1 MLDWKG
7 YAALRSPTHSLNHAI
22 VGFISQCR
30 VGPVE
35 LDARDRLL
43 SLVRSASYDLCAQ
56 ITFEG
61 FGSWEV
67 GLANPSSDIDIQI
80 VRPGKRSFAIPHLIN
95 NLKQAFSVVD
105 YPVTVDPAYL
115 RLCHDQSGLEVE
127 LYVFDEGRYEE
138 CLSRNSRAM
147 AAFFSA
153 NPILCALYMIIK
165 HLLKRESLY
174 CPGDT
179 AKGVP
184 LEYAD
189 DDEEVVQPVGPT
201 AQKPGISGYVLCW
214 LIIAFARNG
223 LQEMGEEPLLDSSTS
238 LYTIGEILILFLHY
252 YAHVFNYD
260 LYYLQVESELRT
272 EISSLRRSTEARHL
286 LKDKRTQLRLGIH
299 DSPNGVRVCRVPP
312 TSTLY
317 EVMRRVVPLEA
328 LPLVILNAELGI
340 NITEKVCDYDSVRKL
355 FQDTLSLLKGYV
367 EGTVRVLDLNT
378 ILGFTEDYWARRNRI
393 SSFVTKGR
401 AVA

>member
-7 YAALRSPTHSLNHAI
+7 YAAPRSPTHSLNHTI

-30 VGPVE
+30 IGPVE
-35 LDARDRLL
+35 LDARSRLL

-56 ITFEG
+56 ITFES

-80 VRPGKRSFAIPHLIN
+80 IRPGKRSFAIPHLIN
-95 NLKQAFSVVD
+95 SLKQAFSVID
-105 YPVTVDPAYL
+105 YPVIMDPAYL

-138 CLSRNSRAM
+138 CLSRNSQAM
-147 AAFFSA
+147 ATFFSA
-153 NPILCALYMIIK
+153 NPILCALYMVIK
-165 HLLKRESLY
+165 HLLKKESLY

-189 DDEEVVQPVGPT
+189 DDEEVVQPVEPT
-201 AQKPGISGYVLCW
+201 TQRSGISGYVLCW
-214 LIIAFARNG
+214 LIIAFARIG
-223 LQEMGEEPLLDSSTS
+223 LQEMGEEPLLESSTS
-238 LYTIGEILILFLHY
+238 LYTIGEILVLFLHY

-260 LYYLQVESELRT
+260 LHYLQIESESST
-272 EISSLRRSTEARHL
+272 EILSLKRSTETHHL
-286 LKDKRTQLRLGIH
+286 MKDKRAQLRLGIH
-299 DSPNGVRVCRVPP
+299 DGPNGVRVCRVPSA
-312 TSTLY
+312 STLY
-317 EVMRRVVPLEA
+317 EVMRRVVSLEA
-328 LPLVILNAELGI
+328 LPLVILNAELGT
-340 NITEKVCDYDSVRKL
+340 NITENVRDYESVRKL
-355 FQDTLSLLKGYV
+355 FQDTLSLLKEYV
-367 EGTVRVLDLNT
+367 EGTTRVLNLNT
-378 ILGFTEDYWARRNRI
+378 SLGFTEDYWARRSKI

-401 AVA
+401 AAV